1 MSARWALVTGAAVR
15 LGREIALAYARA
27 GWGVL
32 CHYRSQSQEAEQTCA
47 QLRALGVQAHALQAD
62 LAQPDA
68 AGQLMQ
74 AALAHTGGQALHAVV
89 NNASLFE
96 ADTGMDFSP
105 QLLAQHMQVNCTA
118 ALQLGAVAAQAG
130 KASGIVPVVVH
141 ILDQKVLNLNPDYF
155 SYTVS
160 KLALHQAVALQAM
173 ALAPHAR
180 VVGVAP
186 GLIYQSGP
194 QTQDNFERAGQ
205 VNLMRQPISAQDVA
219 RTVLFV
225 SETQSIN
232 GVTIAVDQG
241 QHLVPLARDV
251 MFAIEEP
258 RTKNTTPT

>member
-1 MSARWALVTGAAVR
+1 MSMRWALVTGAAVR

-27 GWGVL
+27 GWAVL
-32 CHYRSQSQEAEQTCA
+32 CHYRSQATEAEQTCA
-47 QLRALGVQAHALQAD
+47 ELRALGVQAHALQAD
-62 LAQPDA
+62 LGK
-68 AGQLMQ
+68 AGATAELMQ
-74 AALAHTGGQALHAVV
+74 AALALTSGQAPHAVV

-96 ADTGMDFSP
+96 PDTGMDFSP
-105 QLLAQHMQVNCTA
+105 QLLAQHMQVNCSA
-118 ALQLGAVAAQAG
+118 ALELGALAARAAQG
-130 KASGIVPVVVH
+130 QGVVPVVVH

-186 GLIYQSGP
+186 GLLYPSGP
-194 QTQDNFERAGQ
+194 QSQDNFARASQ
-205 VNLMRQPISAQDVA
+205 VNLMRQAINPHDVA

-225 SETQSIN
+225 SETPSVN

-251 MFAIEEP
+251 MFAID
-258 RTKNTTPT
+258 TPTTNKP

>member
-1 MSARWALVTGAAVR
+1 MSTRWALVTGAAVR
-15 LGREIALAYARA
+15 LGREISLAYARA
-27 GWGVL
+27 GWSVL
-32 CHYRSQSQEAEQTCA
+32 CHYRSQASEAEQTCA
-47 QLRALGVQAHALQAD
+47 ELRALGVQAQALQAD
-62 LAQPDA
+62 LAQPEA
-68 AGQLMQ
+68 ANRLMQ
-74 AALAHTGGQALHAVV
+74 AALAHTGGQVPSAVV

-96 ADTGMDFSP
+96 PDAGLDFSP

-118 ALQLGAVAAQAG
+118 ALHLGALVAQAAQTARG
-130 KASGIVPVVVH
+130 GAAAPVVVH

-194 QTQDNFERAGQ
+194 QTPDNFERAGQ
-205 VNLMRQPISAQDVA
+205 VNLMRKPIDPQDVA

-225 SETQSIN
+225 SETAAIN

-241 QHLVPLARDV
+241 QHLVHLARDV
-251 MFAIEEP
+251 MFAID
-258 RTKNTTPT
+258 TNLT